1 MEENEV
7 LVLILPAQGTQT
19 IGRPTTS
26 EDILARGKTLPNK
39 LLKEHPHPK
48 GNGDLP
54 YVVEVIHLPN
64 FAIEGSNRE
73 HTRCLQRP

>member
-7 LVLILPAQGTQT
+7 LVLMLPAQGTQT

-39 LLKEHPHPK
+39 LLKEH
-48 GNGDLP
+48 
-54 YVVEVIHLPN
+54 
-64 FAIEGSNRE
+64 
-73 HTRCLQRP
+73 